1 MNTWITAHKNNGD
14 RNISLLRKPERRNRI
29 NGKQIVTESCKV
41 PVSIPSTNK
50 KARHL
55 TGAGLPSQREG
66 EGRAGPHAEDGKG
79 PRARRGAPPGE
90 NAPSRPAASWS
101 PTGWTRS
108 TIGAR
113 GLNFRVR
120 DGTGCASPAMAAGRL
135 GAFCLRGA
143 AFHRALG
150 AAQRAQASSPPGPPM
165 GRACGGARPISA
177 ARLRRSPALHLRP
190 IELVVYEWPY
200 RREISSRDGLP
211 A

>member
-1 MNTWITAHKNNGD
+1 MAQHLAFRRAIGWEMNTWITAHKNNGD
-14 RNISLLRKPERRNRI
+14 RNISLLRRPERRNRI

-55 TGAGLPSQREG
+55 TGAGFPSQREG

-135 GAFCLRGA
+135 GAFCLRGGPA
-143 AFHRALG
+143 VPWGPHSARKRRVPRDRPWEGHAEELG
-150 AAQRAQASSPPGPPM
+150 
-165 GRACGGARPISA
+165 
-177 ARLRRSPALHLRP
+177 RLVPL
-190 IELVVYEWPY
+190 
-200 RREISSRDGLP
+200 G
-211 A
+211 